1 MEPEIL
7 MEQNPIFLND
17 RDEFMIQ
24 SKVLW
29 GRNWAR
35 QMSSNFK
42 F

>member
-24 SKVLW
+24 SNVLW
-29 GRNWAR
+29 GRNWER